1 MSHPSAAKLIA
12 IPEVADLD
20 FNEGPSNLSAFAGF
34 DEEPPPAPK
43 LHSQGVIAMDITE
56 QLTDAAQSTS

>member
-1 MSHPSAAKLIA
+1 MSRPSAAKLIA

-20 FNEGPSNLSAFAGF
+20 INEDPSNLSAVAGF
-34 DEEPPPAPK
+34 GEKPPPAPK

-56 QLTDAAQSTS
+56 QFTDAAQSTS